1 MYECIKTGDRIES
14 SRLTNQPTLSTNS
27 VKNIVSNASER
38 AFTVC
43 RVPRGGVVPMSA
55 TTRKRPRESA
65 WCEHVERLVRE
76 EPDVALALGRCLS
89 RGDGDGDGDD
99 DDDDDDGDA
108 RRTRRGG
115 EEYEYACARC
125 AELFEGLS
133 DARFGEHLERYPS
146 HDLYARIRGGANATS
161 SSKELYC
168 RACDRE
174 RDASELAIAVDAV
187 ERFTAGRNARRDVIE
202 DCIRGLK
209 GSVNMGNTCF
219 MSSVVQALLATPSLV
234 DYFIAERHV
243 ASNCRVG
250 DCVACAFDF
259 YLTTAYASRGDGPMV
274 ATDLLHTW
282 WKNQSLSAAKSS
294 QQDAHEFL
302 LNFIAL
308 AHANLKGKST
318 RPPKP
323 RARMEIATLMS
334 LELPL
339 KESATASED
348 ETDVDGDIADCT
360 CPFHAAFTGVL
371 RSDVTCSLCG
381 ATKEMREASIGAS
394 LDVPVGVE
402 SVKLESC
409 LDAFTRV
416 EEVVSLMRTCASC
429 SKASEVHSKQMRF
442 ERLPRVLNFHIK
454 RFSALGMGK
463 TEDESSDETRGV
475 VKGFG
480 SLQKSDIHVDF
491 PLELDLS
498 RYTCVDS
505 DAKDGGDQIERY
517 HLYAVIVHSG
527 VLDGGHYIAYVKRRG
542 DWFRCDDASVKSVG
556 VDEVKR
562 AQAFMLFYAKSD
574 LPI

>member
-1 MYECIKTGDRIES
+1 MYENDQKITARES
-14 SRLTNQPTLSTNS
+14 SHT
-27 VKNIVSNASER
+27 SEYPV
-38 AFTVC
+38 FTVW
-43 RVPRGGVVPMSA
+43 RVPHGGVVAMSQ

-65 WCEHVERLVRE
+65 WCAHVERLVRE

-89 RGDGDGDGDD
+89 STTAACGDD
-99 DDDDDDGDA
+99 DACDVTSREREG
-108 RRTRRGG
+108 
-115 EEYEYACARC
+115 YEYACARC
-125 AELFEGLS
+125 AESFEGLS

-146 HDLYARIRGGANATS
+146 HDVYARIRSGANAAS
-161 SSKELYC
+161 SAAASKELYC
-168 RACDRE
+168 RACDCE
-174 RDASELAIAVDAV
+174 RDASELARAVDAV
-187 ERFTAGRNARRDVIE
+187 ERFTGERNAQGDVAVE

-243 ASNCRVG
+243 ASSCRVG
-250 DCVACAFDF
+250 DCLACAFDF
-259 YLTTAYASRGDGPMV
+259 YVTTAYASRGDGPMV

-282 WKNQSLSAAKSS
+282 WKNQPLSAAKSS

-323 RARMEIATLMS
+323 RKQMGIATLMS
-334 LELPL
+334 LEIPPL

-348 ETDVDGDIADCT
+348 ETDADGDIADCT
-360 CPFHAAFTGVL
+360 CPLHAAFTGVL

-381 ATKEMREASIGAS
+381 ATREMREASIGAS

-463 TEDESSDETRGV
+463 TEDESSDETRGGA

-498 RYTCVDS
+498 RYTCVNS
-505 DAKDGGDQIERY
+505 DAKDADAGDQIERY
-517 HLYAVIVHSG
+517 HLYAVVVHSG

-574 LPI
+574 LPA

>member
-1 MYECIKTGDRIES
+1 VYECMKTTKSI
-14 SRLTNQPTLSTNS
+14 NQSINQKITAR
-27 VKNIVSNASER
+27 VSHHTREHLV
-38 AFTVC
+38 FTVW
-43 RVPRGGVVPMSA
+43 RPPLPHGGVDPMSQ

-89 RGDGDGDGDD
+89 SSAALGGA
-99 DDDDDDGDA
+99 DDDGDT
-108 RRTRRGG
+108 RRTSHGREGY
-115 EEYEYACARC
+115 YEYACARC
-125 AELFEGLS
+125 AESFEGLS

-146 HDLYARIRGGANATS
+146 HDVYARIRSGANATPS
-161 SSKELYC
+161 AGASKELYC
-168 RACDRE
+168 RACDCE
-174 RDASELAIAVDAV
+174 RDASELARAVDAV
-187 ERFTAGRNARRDVIE
+187 ERFTMGRDAQRDVVVVE
-202 DCIRGLK
+202 DRIRGLK

-250 DCVACAFDF
+250 DCLACAFDF

-282 WKNQSLSAAKSS
+282 WKNQPLSAAKSS

-323 RARMEIATLMS
+323 RKQMGIATLMS
-334 LELPL
+334 LELPPL
-339 KESATASED
+339 KESAPASEE
-348 ETDVDGDIADCT
+348 ETDADGDIADCT
-360 CPFHAAFTGVL
+360 CPLHAAFTGVL
-371 RSDVTCSLCG
+371 RSDVTCGLCG
-381 ATKEMREASIGAS
+381 ATREMREASIGAS

-442 ERLPRVLNFHIK
+442 ERLPRILNFHIK

-463 TEDESSDETRGV
+463 TEDESSDETRGGA

-505 DAKDGGDQIERY
+505 DAEDVGDQIERY

-542 DWFRCDDASVKSVG
+542 DWFRCDDASIKSVG

-574 LPI
+574 LPA

>member
-1 MYECIKTGDRIES
+1 M
-14 SRLTNQPTLSTNS
+14 
-27 VKNIVSNASER
+27 A
-38 AFTVC
+38 
-43 RVPRGGVVPMSA
+43 MSQ

-65 WCEHVERLVRE
+65 RCEHVERLVRE

-89 RGDGDGDGDD
+89 SALGADGAGGADGDT
-99 DDDDDDGDA
+99 
-108 RRTRRGG
+108 RRTTSYGREG
-115 EEYEYACARC
+115 YEYACARC
-125 AELFEGLS
+125 AESFEDLS
-133 DARFGEHLERYPS
+133 DARFVEHLERYPS
-146 HDLYARIRGGANATS
+146 HDVYVRIRSGANATS
-161 SSKELYC
+161 AASEELYC
-168 RACDRE
+168 RACDCE
-174 RDASELAIAVDAV
+174 RDASELARAVDAV
-187 ERFTAGRNARRDVIE
+187 ERFTRERNARRDAVVE

-243 ASNCRVG
+243 ASSCRVG
-250 DCVACAFDF
+250 DCLACAFDF
-259 YLTTAYASRGDGPMV
+259 YVTTAYASRGDGPMV

-282 WKNQSLSAAKSS
+282 WKNQPLSAAKSS

-323 RARMEIATLMS
+323 RKQMGIATLMS
-334 LELPL
+334 LEIPPL

-348 ETDVDGDIADCT
+348 ETDADGDIADCT
-360 CPFHAAFTGVL
+360 CPLHAAFTGVL

-381 ATKEMREASIGAS
+381 ATREMREASIGAS
-394 LDVPVGVE
+394 LDVPMGVE

-463 TEDESSDETRGV
+463 TEDESSDETRGGA

-498 RYTCVDS
+498 RYTCVNS
-505 DAKDGGDQIERY
+505 DAKDAGDQIERY
-517 HLYAVIVHSG
+517 HLYAVVVHSG

-542 DWFRCDDASVKSVG
+542 DWFRCDDASVKSVD

-562 AQAFMLFYAKSD
+562 TQAFMLFYAKSN
-574 LPI
+574 LPV